1 MAFIYSL
8 HIRMFFNDITIYNH
22 VLINVRRPLFQKAPP
37 RGIDESGAK
46 YECEVQL
53 WSMCT
58 KANLSIFI

>member
-1 MAFIYSL
+1 
-8 HIRMFFNDITIYNH
+8 MFFNDITIYNH